1 MAFTFDLAS
10 DVGKV
15 RLLIPDRVANEPV
28 FEDEELATFL
38 DLEGGNVRRA
48 AALALETCAAD
59 QALTLKVIKSLDLT
73 TDGAKVSDALLKRA
87 DKLREQA
94 GAVQAANEAAE
105 AGAAFDVAEMTP
117 TVFAFRERLWKQGL
131 RGG

>member
-15 RLLIPDRVANEPV
+15 RLLIPDRVASDIL
-28 FEDEELATFL
+28 FEDEEIEAFLA
-38 DLEGGNVRRA
+38 LEAGNVRRA
-48 AALALETCAAD
+48 AALALETVAAD

-87 DKLREQA
+87 ALLREQA
-94 GAVQAANEAAE
+94 AASESVE
-105 AGAAFDVAEMTP
+105 AGGDFDIAELTP
-117 TVFAFRERLWKQGL
+117 TVFAFRERVWKQGL